1 MSDRLSKLE
10 RLKALSQKRNGNK
23 KVSKELKKKKKTSRY
38 DIKALCFEY
47 SRPTTRIFMKK

>member
-23 KVSKELKKKKKTSRY
+23 KVNNEGVKKKNK
-38 DIKALCFEY
+38 
-47 SRPTTRIFMKK
+47 